1 MPHYRRRKRTRRER
15 WLYWMARLAG
25 KVGDFLADPLWRLY
39 LSLTFLI
46 VFLLV
51 GVIGYM
57 LIEGWSAMYA
67 LYMTVITVTTV
78 GYGDAVPTS
87 NASRLFTV
95 VLIILGIGAAT
106 TAVSNALDLLIGQRL
121 YGAVRERRIEEMLL
135 VIEGHYIVAGYGRI
149 GRQIVRDILA
159 RGEMCV
165 VIDSGQEVQTDEF
178 LLEENIPFIVADATD
193 DNSLERAGVRRA
205 KGFIAALPSDAD
217 NVLAILTARG
227 LKEDL
232 FIVARASEVASENKL
247 RRAGANHVISPYQ
260 VGGHRMAMA
269 LLRPAVHDFMNH
281 LFDVSDTESYDI
293 GQIDIRES
301 SYLVGQTV
309 ATCDLRSVRGLTIL
323 ATVSKDGELDINP
336 SPQREFRPGDRLI
349 VIGPPASIY
358 ELEDFY
364 ETSTQEDVNYD
375 P

>member
-1 MPHYRRRKRTRRER
+1 MARQRRRKRTWRER
-15 WLYWMARLAG
+15 LLYRMARSTQRIS
-25 KVGDFLADPLWRLY
+25 DILADPLWRLY
-39 LSLTFLI
+39 LSLAFL
-46 VFLLV
+46 VGFLLM

-78 GYGDAVPTS
+78 GYGDAVPS
-87 NASRLFTV
+87 NNTSRLFTV
-95 VLIILGIGAAT
+95 ILVILGIGAAT

-121 YGAVRERRIEEMLL
+121 YGAVRDRRIKEMLR
-135 VIEGHYIVAGYGRI
+135 VIENHYIVAGYGRI

-165 VIDSGQEVQTDEF
+165 VMDNNQQTQTDEF
-178 LLEENIPFIVADATD
+178 LIEENIPLIIADATD
-193 DNSLERAGVRRA
+193 DNALERAGVRRA
-205 KGFIAALPSDAD
+205 KGFVAALPSDAD

-232 FIVARASEVASENKL
+232 FIVARASEVSSENKL

-281 LFDVSDTESYDI
+281 LFDVSDMESYDI
-293 GQIDIRES
+293 GQIDIREH

-323 ATVSKDGELDINP
+323 SIVSKDGELDINP
-336 SPQREFRPGDRLI
+336 SPNREFHPGDRLI

-364 ETSTQEDVNYD
+364 ETSTQEDVNNE
-375 P
+375 